1 MAGPRR
7 GSSPPPAPPSPA
19 AVLLRRSPPPFQLLP
34 SRSHASPAP
43 PAPTAPVDLQFIQK
57 FWAPLA
63 AYVKAHEHGTLAYEI
78 AIADTD
84 PLKIQV
90 FERWVGACSNE

>member
-1 MAGPRR
+1 M
-7 GSSPPPAPPSPA
+7 
-19 AVLLRRSPPPFQLLP
+19 
-34 SRSHASPAP
+34 
-43 PAPTAPVDLQFIQK
+43 DLQFIQK

-90 FERWVGACSNE
+90 FERWVDGWLSMSS